1 MLFFPSVS
9 VTGRIRSLKTS
20 LASQPPSPP
29 AGLRLGGARVG
40 DDSEE
45 VEVEE
50 EEVEG
55 VGVGVEEVEV
65 GVEVEVEEMGVEEVE
80 VGVEEVEVKV
90 EDALLDGA
98 PSHRGPALGILSSRC
113 SLSSVEV
120 T

>member
-50 EEVEG
+50 EEVE
-55 VGVGVEEVEV
+55 VGVEE
-65 GVEVEVEEMGVEEVE
+65 VEVEVEEMGVEEVE
-80 VGVEEVEVKV
+80 VGVEEVKV

>member
-50 EEVEG
+50 
-55 VGVGVEEVEV
+55 
-65 GVEVEVEEMGVEEVE
+65 MGVEEVE
-80 VGVEEVEVKV
+80 VGVEEVKV